1 MSSLLVN
8 VAIVLCFVLIG
19 GFFAAAEIA
28 LVSLR
33 ESQVAQLAQRGGRGR
48 AVQRLHEHPNLFLS
62 AVQIGVTLAGFL
74 SAAFGASTIA
84 DDVTPVLE
92 DWGLSPGVAKALS
105 LVAVTLVIVYLSLVL
120 GELAPKRLALQ
131 RAEGL
136 ALLAAPV
143 IEWIAKI
150 STPLIWLLS
159 QSTNI
164 VVRLAGG
171 DPKASREQI
180 SELELRELVAGH
192 SDLDEEERQLLEEV
206 FTANDQQ
213 LREVMVPRTEVD
225 FLDAS
230 TPLFKAL
237 KDAAK
242 MPHSR
247 YPVVRGSADD
257 VAGFVHVR
265 DLFDPEL
272 RGRTVR
278 VAELARPVLML
289 PWTNRVLKSLQQM
302 RREGQHLAIVVDEY
316 GGTAGI
322 VTLEDLV
329 EEIVGDI
336 RDEYDVDEPETTR
349 VGEVVEVDGL
359 LNIEDFHDETG
370 VELPEGP
377 YETATGFL
385 VNRLGR
391 FPQLAD
397 VIQVDGHRL
406 EVVEVEGR
414 RASRIR
420 VTPGTHATQ

>member
-1 MSSLLVN
+1 MSPLLVN
-8 VAIVLCFVLIG
+8 IGIVLCFVLIG

-33 ESQVAQLAQRGGRGR
+33 DSQVTQLASHGGRGR
-48 AVQRLHEHPNLFLS
+48 AVQRLHEHPNRFLS

-105 LVAVTLVIVYLSLVL
+105 LVAITLVIVYLSLVL
-120 GELAPKRLALQ
+120 GELAPKRLSLQ

-143 IEWIAKI
+143 IEFIAKV

-159 QSTNI
+159 QSTNL

-192 SDLDEEERQLLEEV
+192 SELDEEERQLLEEV

-247 YPVVRGSADD
+247 YPVVRGSSDD
-257 VAGFVHVR
+257 VTGFVHVR

-272 RGRTVR
+272 TGRSLR
-278 VAELARPVLML
+278 VGELARPVLML
-289 PWTNRVLKSLQQM
+289 PGTNRVLRSLQQM
-302 RREGQHLAIVVDEY
+302 RRESQHLAIVVDEY

-359 LNIEDFHDETG
+359 LNLEDFQDETG

-391 FPQLAD
+391 FPQPGDL
-397 VIQVDGHRL
+397 VLVDGHRL
-406 EVVEVEGR
+406 EVVEIEGR

-420 VTPGTHATQ
+420 VMPTAPASP

>member
-48 AVQRLHEHPNLFLS
+48 AVQRLHEHPNRFLS

-92 DWGLSPGVAKALS
+92 DWGLSPGVAKAVS
-105 LVAVTLVIVYLSLVL
+105 LVAITLVIVSLSLVL

-136 ALLAAPV
+136 ALFAAPV

-180 SELELRELVAGH
+180 S
-192 SDLDEEERQLLEEV
+192 
-206 FTANDQQ
+206 
-213 LREVMVPRTEVD
+213 
-225 FLDAS
+225 
-230 TPLFKAL
+230 
-237 KDAAK
+237 
-242 MPHSR
+242 
-247 YPVVRGSADD
+247 
-257 VAGFVHVR
+257 
-265 DLFDPEL
+265 
-272 RGRTVR
+272 
-278 VAELARPVLML
+278 
-289 PWTNRVLKSLQQM
+289 
-302 RREGQHLAIVVDEY
+302 
-316 GGTAGI
+316 
-322 VTLEDLV
+322 
-329 EEIVGDI
+329 
-336 RDEYDVDEPETTR
+336 
-349 VGEVVEVDGL
+349 
-359 LNIEDFHDETG
+359 
-370 VELPEGP
+370 
-377 YETATGFL
+377 
-385 VNRLGR
+385 
-391 FPQLAD
+391 
-397 VIQVDGHRL
+397 
-406 EVVEVEGR
+406 
-414 RASRIR
+414 
-420 VTPGTHATQ
+420 